1 MQPSFESR
9 IGLAVLE
16 SLAVPAP
23 VVEAVE
29 TLWLGHLSLPPATLG
44 DTLLLA
50 DQLVR
55 VRSPLDPPQEDQ
67 DPEVLALMDFAFN
80 DMSLSEMLKEA
91 TADVE
96 SLAAILR
103 G

>member
-1 MQPSFESR
+1 FESR

-50 DQLVR
+50 DQLVT
-55 VRSPLDPPQEDQ
+55 VRSPLDPPQED
-67 DPEVLALMDFAFN
+67 DHEAGILALIDFAFN
-80 DMSLSEMLKEA
+80 DMCLSDMMKGGL
-91 TADVE
+91 ADVE
-96 SLAAILR
+96 SLATILK